1 MELKLPSLHFVN
13 KNLVLRDAVTIKL
26 EILINLYKNFQGVM
40 DYGRFSVI
48 G

>member
-1 MELKLPSLHFVN
+1 MELKLPSSHLVN
-13 KNLVLRDAVTIKL
+13 KNLVLCDAGTIKL

-40 DYGRFSVI
+40 DHGRFRVM